1 MDISALNWLAIV
13 VATVVTFV
21 VGFVWYNP
29 KVFGTAWM
37 KEAGLT
43 EEKTKSA
50 NMGKVFGSA
59 FVMSFI
65 LMFNMAMMFGGEI
78 GGSDGAL
85 YGFLTGFGFV
95 TMGIGVNAMYEQ
107 KSFKYI
113 VINGGY
119 WMVSLAISG
128 YIIGAW
134 H

>member
-13 VATVVTFV
+13 AATVVTFV

-37 KEAGLT
+37 RESGMT
-43 EEKTKSA
+43 EEKAKSG

-59 FVMSFI
+59 FFMSFI
-65 LMFNMAMMFGGEI
+65 LIFNMAMMFGTEI
-78 GGSDGAL
+78 GATDGTL

-95 TMGIGVNAMYEQ
+95 AMGIGVNAMYEQ
-107 KSFKYI
+107 RSFKYI
-113 VINGGY
+113 IINGGY

-128 YIIGAW
+128 YILGAW

>member
-13 VATVVTFV
+13 AATVAPFF

-29 KVFGTAWM
+29 NVFGKAWM
-37 KEAGLT
+37 KESGMT
-43 EEKTKSA
+43 EEKAKSG

-65 LMFNMAMMFGGEI
+65 LIVNMAMMFGTEI
-78 GGSDGAL
+78 GATDGAL

-95 TMGIGVNAMYEQ
+95 AMGIGVNAMYEQ
-107 KSFKYI
+107 RSFKYI
-113 VINGGY
+113 IINGGY

-128 YIIGAW
+128 YVLGAW